1 MSEATGSEAALTDAP
16 TDAPMDAPTGTPTGT
31 PGAAPLSA
39 ARKRRLWAEFLA
51 LFVGTPV
58 LMVAFFGQYPLFPV
72 LIGLAGASALLL
84 AVTPGFRFRE
94 LIEGPVL
101 YEWRLILGF
110 VAMVALACT
119 AVALILVPE
128 RFLDLPRNRPG
139 LWLAIMLAYPIAS
152 VLPQELIFRPL
163 FFCRYGRLFPN
174 VGTAVLA
181 NAAAFGLGHLFFL
194 NWVTISMTAVG
205 GAVMAWAYMRHRS
218 FLLACV
224 LHAVAGQIVF
234 TTGLGIFFYHGAIMR

>member
-1 MSEATGSEAALTDAP
+1 MSEVLTSSAAAAAP
-16 TDAPMDAPTGTPTGT
+16 TP
-31 PGAAPLSA
+31 
-39 ARKRRLWAEFLA
+39 ARRARLWAEFLA
-51 LFVGTPV
+51 LFVGTPL

-72 LIGLAGASALLL
+72 LIGLSGASVILL
-84 AVTPGFRFRE
+84 AFTPGFRFRE

-110 VAMVALACT
+110 SVLVALACA
-119 AVALILVPE
+119 AVALIMVPE
-128 RFLDLPRNRPG
+128 RFLELPRHRPE

-163 FFCRYGRLFPN
+163 FFRRYGVLFPN
-174 VGTAVLA
+174 VGTAVVA

-194 NWVTISMTAVG
+194 NWITISMTAIG
-205 GAVMAWAYMRHRS
+205 GAVFAWAYMRHRS
-218 FLLACV
+218 FLLACL

>member
-1 MSEATGSEAALTDAP
+1 MSEAITTAAA
-16 TDAPMDAPTGTPTGT
+16 
-31 PGAAPLSA
+31 GAAPLTP
-39 ARKRRLWAEFLA
+39 ARKLRLWAEFLA

-58 LMVAFFGQYPLFPV
+58 LMVAFFGQYPLFP
-72 LIGLAGASALLL
+72 LLFALAAMSALLL

-110 VAMVALACT
+110 VVMVALACT
-119 AVALILVPE
+119 TVALVLVPE
-128 RFLDLPRNRPG
+128 RFLELPRQRPE
-139 LWLAIMLAYPIAS
+139 LWLLIMVAYPIAS
-152 VLPQELIFRPL
+152 VVPQELIYRPL
-163 FFCRYGRLFPN
+163 FFRRYGRLFPN
-174 VGTAVLA
+174 VGTAVVA